1 MSKRLSI
8 VVFVL
13 AAMVA
18 LAACS
23 GSATPPPASATP
35 SVILS
40 PPPPGPTVPVPTPAP
55 PTITLPADLDLSGQL
70 IFTDSRQG
78 VGRLDLTTAEVTIL
92 YRPPEYAFVNSA
104 ALAPDG
110 ETLVLAYSPPPDPA
124 NPAYVAGSVYTLPAT
139 GTGEPTRLLAD
150 SGGQAFEFAP
160 WWAPDGQAIYYGQY
174 VYPPLEGTPD
184 PGPTGYLLAR
194 YPLPEGPAETLL
206 SEALVAGLTADGSQL
221 YYVSIDTDTLLSNI
235 YAADPDGSNARSL
248 LSEGET
254 WIIDSLAIAPDGEH
268 LLFSRANNDA
278 AQSSLPWVAQ
288 LLGAQVA
295 EAHSLPS
302 DLWVMQ
308 VGEAPVQLTQL
319 ADYGFVQAY
328 SPDGQFIV
336 FSCSSGVFVMRADG
350 SGLTS
355 LSSDLDLSS
364 VQWIP

>member
-8 VVFVL
+8 FVFTLAVL
-13 AAMVA
+13 LA

-23 GSATPPPASATP
+23 GNATPPPASETP

-40 PPPPGPTVPVPTPAP
+40 SPPGPTVPVPTPAP

-70 IFTDSRQG
+70 IFADSRQG
-78 VGRLDLTTAEVTIL
+78 VGRLDLTTAAVTIL
-92 YRPPEYAFVNSA
+92 YRPPQYAFVNSA
-104 ALAPDG
+104 ALSPDG
-110 ETLVLAYSPPPDPA
+110 VTLLLAYSPPPDPA
-124 NPAYVAGSVYTLPAT
+124 NPAYVAGSVYTLPISDGGDPA
-139 GTGEPTRLLAD
+139 RLLAD
-150 SGGQAFEFAP
+150 SGGQTFEFAP
-160 WWAPDGQAIYYGQY
+160 WWTPDGQAIYYGQY

-184 PGPTGYLLAR
+184 TGPTGYLLAR

-206 SEALVAGLTADGSQL
+206 SEALVARLTADGSQL
-221 YYVSIDTDTLLSNI
+221 YYVSIDTDTLLSNL
-235 YAADPDGSNARSL
+235 YAADPDGGNARGL
-248 LSEGET
+248 LPEDET
-254 WIIDSLAIAPDGEH
+254 WIIDSLAVAPDGEH

-278 AQSSLPWVAQ
+278 AQSSLPWLAQ

-308 VGEAPVQLTQL
+308 LGQAPVQLTQL
-319 ADYGFVQAY
+319 ADYGFVQDY

-350 SGLTS
+350 SALTS